1 MGRCYNALFG
11 FLSIFMSV
19 RFFDL
24 SPNLA
29 QHSTPNQAI
38 VDLWV
43 AFYHHH
49 NIKADAQRLICGM
62 DAGSYQQC
70 KEHWQNL
77 DHQNDQAL
85 TDWLITLFNGLF
97 TGKTFDKTPTILVR
111 GAGEPEY
118 FASTDNQPAR
128 IEFAHGFF
136 ASALHEI
143 SHWCIAGKNRRQ
155 LNDFGYW
162 YAADGRDWLTQK
174 RFEQVEINPQ
184 AIECLFNL
192 ALGRYFY
199 VSQDNLNADFD
210 TTDSTFATDVF
221 AKAHDYLQNFT
232 ALPTDAKRLLW
243 VFLDIAYPF

>member
-1 MGRCYNALFG
+1 MAVHKLHSLVNLLLLFHILVTNTRKIFVGKCYNALFG

-70 KEHWQNL
+70 KAHWQNL

-97 TGKTFDKTPTILVR
+97 TGKTFDKTP
-111 GAGEPEY
+111 
-118 FASTDNQPAR
+118 
-128 IEFAHGFF
+128 
-136 ASALHEI
+136 
-143 SHWCIAGKNRRQ
+143 
-155 LNDFGYW
+155 
-162 YAADGRDWLTQK
+162 
-174 RFEQVEINPQ
+174 
-184 AIECLFNL
+184 
-192 ALGRYFY
+192 
-199 VSQDNLNADFD
+199 
-210 TTDSTFATDVF
+210 
-221 AKAHDYLQNFT
+221 
-232 ALPTDAKRLLW
+232 
-243 VFLDIAYPF
+243 